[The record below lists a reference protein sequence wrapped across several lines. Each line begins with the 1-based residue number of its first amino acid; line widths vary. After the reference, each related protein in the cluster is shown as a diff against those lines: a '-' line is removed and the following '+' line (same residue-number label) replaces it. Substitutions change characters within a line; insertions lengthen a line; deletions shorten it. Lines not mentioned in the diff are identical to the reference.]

1 MNPKT
6 DFPFEIFKT
15 DRRKTASIKIVEG
28 RVHVVVPKRL
38 SDARVKDLILK
49 RTSWIKQKLRIQS
62 ETVLP
67 KPKEYVSGE
76 NFTYLGRNYRQ
87 KPVSY
92 THLTLPTICSV

>member
-1 MNPKT
+1 MHLKT
-6 DFPFEIFKT
+6 DFPIQVFKT

-49 RTSWIKQKLRIQS
+49 RTSWIKQKQRIQS

-67 KPKEYVSGE
+67 KPKQYVSGE
-76 NFTYLGRNYRQ
+76 NFTYLERN
-87 KPVSY
+87 
-92 THLTLPTICSV
+92 